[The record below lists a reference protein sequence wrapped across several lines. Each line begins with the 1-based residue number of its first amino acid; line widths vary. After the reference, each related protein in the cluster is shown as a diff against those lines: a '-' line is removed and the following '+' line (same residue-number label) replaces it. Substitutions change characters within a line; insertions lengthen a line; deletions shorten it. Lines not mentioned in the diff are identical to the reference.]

1 MTYKCFF
8 ICFLLS
14 SSLITSCAK
23 NEEVSSSMSLP
34 LTGGIWLSNCNYDST
49 AKGVRFD
56 GTNFNDAVIYFTDSS
71 CSAISYITERIG
83 TYSITTDDSS
93 QPQLWLH
100 GNYDKT
106 VSDYAITPA
115 TSAAAVSMNSTSKCG
130 FTDWA
135 SGTLKVVTGQNCGSG
150 ILSAGVSEYD
160 IYHYQTGELEF
171 GYFNSTND
179 GSTPEKRPT
188 ATHGNY
194 IFKKYEINN
203 LSLSETTS
211 FKLFQFYIENKN

>member
-1 MTYKCFF
+1 MTYKYFF
-8 ICFLLS
+8 ICVLLS
-14 SSLITSCAK
+14 GSLTTSCAK
-23 NEEVSSSMSLP
+23 NEEASSSISLP
-34 LTGGIWLSNCNYDST
+34 LTGGVWLSNCNYDGT

-71 CSAISYITERIG
+71 CSSISYITERIG
-83 TYSITTDDSS
+83 TYSIATDNNS
-93 QPQLWLH
+93 QPEFWIH

-106 VSDYAITPA
+106 VGDYAITPA
-115 TSAAAVSMNSTSKCG
+115 TSAAAVSMNSISKCG

-150 ILSAGVSEYD
+150 ILSAGVPEYD
-160 IYHYQTGELEF
+160 IYDYQVGELAF
-171 GYFNSTND
+171 GYFTGTND

-194 IFKKYEINN
+194 IFKKYEIDN
-203 LSLSETTS
+203 LSMSETTS
-211 FKLFQFYIENKN
+211 FKLFMFYIKNKN